1 MTVGE
6 TAAEFGGRLPGY
18 DSINPDVP
26 VGGLTVAQ
34 YLEISEQAGDRD
46 NMPPEM
52 LYECAWL
59 DLETTLARMREPAPG
74 ITRAAQQ
81 KIINRQA
88 EGVRTSF
95 RSIARD
101 NQLPAALRAR
111 AGMSLAGIDTYLAM
125 ERGGVGY
132 DGKITA
138 GFATGVQRAAAP
150 LLECGEAIT
159 PDDDRLA
166 RTMALAGTMSE
177 FFAEQS
183 WTTPAAPRQPW
194 DINCTSRISGNTV
207 HISMTEPADERILF
221 IPPHSL
227 DTPLH
232 NSELILDSGLLLMA
246 AYTQHQPRRRGSP
259 HAGMAIDYALLG
271 ISERVRLKIKGRQE
285 KQTAAAA
292 EAQSDGQE
300 QSSEPRTEIAWYLGQ
315 SACNFVT
322 PDYAELQRQT
332 VGLEKERLTPQE
344 MHVLGWMQ
352 LDHAIGAAYRAWEE
366 LAQKDTASAEKQS
379 GHEFRASQYME
390 QARTR
395 FQTARSTML
404 SAAQE
409 MRNND
414 PVNYADA
421 VLGAAAI
428 PLYQELY
435 TDPDQQQLPSAIDG
449 YLRQVAALYTDIR
462 NALQRFRNDPE
473 LMDAL
478 EDAATRTCLCLLVT
492 DATEETSRHLVLTKT
507 PRRGNVENL
516 DAIAVPLNY
525 INGKYETQNAVVIR
539 FTDGSE
545 IAPGFRFLDIGYRLL
560 EINGKSM
567 PLLAE
572 LAAAVR
578 GGRKRSSASSKG
590 GRKKSKAPKQRSPQ
604 IDELSTKISDGIIDA
619 AEADPPA

>member
-1 MTVGE
+1 MIIGE
-6 TAAEFGGRLPGY
+6 TKPEFDDRLPGY
-18 DSINPDVP
+18 NSISPDVP

-34 YLEISEQAGDRD
+34 YREINEQAGDR
-46 NMPPEM
+46 NSMPPEM

-59 DLETTLARMREPAPG
+59 DLETTLAMMRESAPD
-74 ITRAAQQ
+74 ITKAAQQ

-88 EGVRTSF
+88 EGVRVSF
-95 RSIARD
+95 RSIAR
-101 NQLPAALRAR
+101 NSQLTAALRAR

-125 ERGGVGY
+125 GRGSVGY
-132 DGKITA
+132 DSKITA
-138 GFATGVQRAAAP
+138 GFATGVQRAATP
-150 LLECGEAIT
+150 LFESDEAVT
-159 PDDDRLA
+159 LDDDRLA
-166 RTMALAGTMSE
+166 RIMALAGIMAE

-194 DINCTSRISGNTV
+194 DINCTSRFSGNTV
-207 HISMTEPADERILF
+207 RISMTELTDEPVLF
-221 IPPHSL
+221 IPSSLL
-227 DTPLH
+227 DTPLW
-232 NSELILDSGLLLMA
+232 DSGLLMMA
-246 AYTQHQPRRRGSP
+246 TYAQHQPRRRGSP
-259 HAGMAIDYALLG
+259 HAGTPVDYALLG
-271 ISERVRLKIKGRQE
+271 VSEHIRLKIKGHQE

-292 EAQSDGQE
+292 EAQSDDQE

-315 SACNFVT
+315 SACDFVT
-322 PDYAELQRQT
+322 PDYAGLQRQT
-332 VGLEKERLTPQE
+332 VRLEKDHQAGRLSPQE

-352 LDHAIGAAYRAWEE
+352 LDHAIGTASKAWEE
-366 LAQKDTASAEKQS
+366 LMKKDTAPAEKQS
-379 GHEFRASQYME
+379 GYEFRASQYIM
-390 QARTR
+390 QAKTR
-395 FQTARSTML
+395 FQAALNTML
-404 SAAQE
+404 AAAQE
-409 MRNND
+409 MRNDD
-414 PVNYADA
+414 PANYADA

-435 TDPDQQQLPSAIDG
+435 TDPDQQQLPSAINR

-492 DATEETSRHLVLTKT
+492 GAAEETSRHLVLTKT

-525 INGKYETQNAVVIR
+525 INGKYETQNAVGIR
-539 FTDGSE
+539 FTDGSK
-545 IAPGFRFLDIGYRLL
+545 IMPGFRFLDIGYKLL
-560 EINGKSM
+560 EINGKPM

-578 GGRKRSSASSKG
+578 GGQKRSSASSKG
-590 GRKKSKAPKQRSPQ
+590 GHKKSKVPKQRSPQ

-619 AEADPPA
+619 AEADPPT